1 MFRAIETRVTGL
13 RARYAEPHRA
23 YHTQAHIDAMLAGL
37 QQLGETVAHPAAVEL
52 AIWYH
57 DAVYDPA
64 ATDNEAC
71 SAALL
76 RAELDG
82 LAERALLDQAEA
94 LVRATANHALPTGL
108 PTAFEADA
116 ALFLDLDMAVL
127 GAEGP
132 AYAAYESGI
141 ASEYIPIHGLLPFRT
156 GRAYFLRTMLDRP
169 RLFLSEPFHRR
180 CDAAARCNMREALA
194 RLEREPLAGPA

>member
-1 MFRAIETRVTGL
+1 MFRTIETRLTRL

-23 YHTQAHIDAMLAGL
+23 YHTQAHIDMMLAGL
-37 QQLGETVAHPAAVEL
+37 QALGEAIAHPAAVEL

-82 LAERALLDQAEA
+82 LAEPALLGQAEA

-108 PTAFEADA
+108 PFALESDA

-127 GAEGP
+127 GAEGS
-132 AYAAYESGI
+132 AYAAYENGI
-141 ASEYIPIHGLLPFRT
+141 ASEYVPVHGLLPFRT
-156 GRAYFLRTMLDRP
+156 GRARFLRTMLDRR
-169 RLFLSEPFHRR
+169 RLFLSEHYHRR
-180 CDAAARCNMREALA
+180 CDAAARRNMQEALA
-194 RLEREPLAGPA
+194 RLEQDPSPGPT